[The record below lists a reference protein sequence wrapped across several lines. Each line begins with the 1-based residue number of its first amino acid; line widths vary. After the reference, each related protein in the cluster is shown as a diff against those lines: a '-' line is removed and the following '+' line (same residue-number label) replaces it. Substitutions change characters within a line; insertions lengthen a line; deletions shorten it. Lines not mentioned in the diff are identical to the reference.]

1 MRIKLN
7 NTAPFLLGVL
17 FIFLFGCTQAQ
28 TPSATLAPPSPTV
41 SSDDN
46 LLSGVQVEVVASNL
60 ELPWALDFAPDGR
73 LFFTER
79 GGSIRV
85 IVGGQLLSEPFAH
98 LPVATVREAGLLGLA
113 VDPNFTQNHYIYVYH
128 TYQDAQ
134 GALWNRV
141 VRLTDVNG
149 QGEEPMVLLEGIP
162 GAPVHDG
169 GRLKFGPD
177 GKLYITTGDA
187 TTRELAQYTTSLA
200 GKILRLNADGS
211 IPIDNPFPNSPVYSL
226 GHRNPQGLAW
236 HPTTAQLFNTEH
248 GPSGQDEV
256 NLVEPGVNYGWPWVT
271 GKGGLSFR
279 DPVLESGSGTWAP
292 SGAAFYDGESLP
304 QSWRHK
310 LFFGGLRGQQ
320 LHWVELAP
328 PDYRQVLAD
337 GVLFR
342 GEYGRIREVVQG
354 PDGYLYFATNNRDG
368 RGSPIPDDDR
378 ILRIVPS
385 P

>member
-1 MRIKLN
+1 ML
-7 NTAPFLLGVL
+7 FLLIGAL
-17 FIFLFGCTQAQ
+17 FLYGCTQDQ
-28 TPSATLAPPSPTV
+28 TPSPTLAPASPTLP
-41 SSDDN
+41 SNDN

-79 GGSIRV
+79 GGAIRV
-85 IVGGQLLSEPFAH
+85 IEGGQLLSEPFAR
-98 LPVATVREAGLLGLA
+98 LPVAAIGEAGLLGLA

-128 TYQDAQ
+128 TYQDTQ

-141 VRLTDVNG
+141 LRLTDVNG
-149 QGEEPMVLLEGIP
+149 RGEEPMTLLEGIP

-177 GKLYITTGDA
+177 GKLYISTGDA
-187 TTRELAQYTTSLA
+187 TARQLAQDTTSLA
-200 GKILRLNADGS
+200 GKILRLNSDGS
-211 IPIDNPFPNSPVYSL
+211 IPIDNPFPNSPVYSY
-226 GHRNPQGLAW
+226 GHRNPQGLAS
-236 HPTTAQLFNTEH
+236 HPTTAQLFNIEH
-248 GPSGQDEV
+248 GPRGHDEV
-256 NLVEPGVNYGWPWVT
+256 NLVEPGVNYGWPTVA
-271 GKGGLSFR
+271 GKGGQPPLR

-292 SGAAFYDGESLP
+292 SGATFYGGESLP
-304 QSWRHK
+304 QSWRNK

-342 GEYGRIREVVQG
+342 GEYGRIRNVVQG
-354 PDGYLYFATNNRDG
+354 PDGYLYFATSNRDG

-378 ILRIVPS
+378 ILRIVPAR
-385 P
+385 